1 MELRQLRYFV
11 AVAEELHFTRAAAR
25 LGIAQPPLSQQI
37 RGLEREIGVQ
47 LFHRTKRRVELT
59 EAGRVLLQG
68 ARRVLAEAE
77 RAEEDASR
85 AARGE
90 VGHLAI
96 GFVGTAAV
104 DVLPR
109 VIRDYRNRFPDV
121 RLTLHQ
127 LPTEQQ
133 VTRLRSGEIQ
143 VGFVRLPVADA
154 SLSVDTVL
162 REAVL
167 AVVPEDHRL
176 AELGEIELRELA
188 DERFILFPRSFGPG
202 LHDRIVRLC
211 NAAGFS
217 PRIDQEAVEMHTIA
231 GLVAAGLGV
240 SLVPESTRKLRQEGV
255 RYLDLGGTK
264 PIWELAVARRRSD
277 ESALVG
283 HFVEAARNCALD
295 M

>member
-77 RAEEDASR
+77 RAEEEASR

-240 SLVPESTRKLRQEGV
+240 SLVPESTRKLRQEGA
-255 RYLDLGGTK
+255 RYLDLSGTE